1 MEDVPGSAIGPKILK
16 RAPPRKHAVAPA
28 SSRPGKCRQERPG
41 ECCTFA
47 AAGARA
53 QLQPVVDPQVSQRMQ
68 VPLRTRLK

>member
-16 RAPPRKHAVAPA
+16 RAPPRKHAVGRGTA
-28 SSRPGKCRQERPG
+28 
-41 ECCTFA
+41 
-47 AAGARA
+47 A